1 MRETQYQSF
10 NATVSSSK
18 SEKEDI
24 MCKAISAIDSVYNRT
39 MALEC
44 EFKGLSYQAVPKWLK
59 VLSETVKLL
68 SLPDRVSRMPS
79 MKRPAAVF
87 ARAAATTS
95 KTGSIGANVVPNVK
109 SKDPQREPTAW
120 DATLQAVGQRGQ
132 LVPEVLAMISE
143 ALPDTLGVCKDQCFE
158 EKNLCRVCQ
167 ATRKVVLS
175 KTNSSS

>member
-1 MRETQYQSF
+1 
-10 NATVSSSK
+10 
-18 SEKEDI
+18 
-24 MCKAISAIDSVYNRT
+24 
-39 MALEC
+39 
-44 EFKGLSYQAVPKWLK
+44 
-59 VLSETVKLL
+59 
-68 SLPDRVSRMPS
+68 

-95 KTGSIGANVVPNVK
+95 KTGSIGANVVDNVK

-120 DATLQAVGQRGQ
+120 DAILQALGQRGQ

-158 EKNLCRVCQ
+158 EKNLCRVCL